1 MTDVATTPDET
12 VEAQVTVRRRGG
24 LPWALAIVAILLAMF
39 TTFLWFDLDRGSDAE
54 LAVATRA
61 GEVITLLTNWEA
73 DELDAVREEVRPLGT
88 ERFQEEADLLF
99 EGLTAELE
107 QARAVSTGE
116 VLDLAVE
123 LRSDDAAFA
132 LAVVRQEVTSL
143 GSSTPDVD
151 CYGARAE
158 YVRSGGAW
166 LIDGLE
172 LYGPND
178 CPTGDAP

>member
-12 VEAQVTVRRRGG
+12 VEADVAVRRRGG
-24 LPWALAIVAILLAMF
+24 LPWLLAILAVVIAAVAAY
-39 TTFLWFDLDRGSDAE
+39 LWFDVDRDA
-54 LAVATRA
+54 ATRRAIAARA
-61 GEVITLLTNWEA
+61 GEVITLLTNWDA
-73 DELDAVREEVRPLGT
+73 DELDAVREQVRPLGT
-88 ERFQEEADLLF
+88 ERFQDEADLLF

-123 LRSDDAAFA
+123 LRSGDAAFA

-143 GSSTPDVD
+143 GASTPDVD

-158 YVRSGGAW
+158 YVRSDGAW